1 MHQLKNK
8 NRQIQLFKL
17 SFIAAPQKR
26 RQKEENGGELRLDN
40 TCEVSLNNDF
50 RSWMLQRT
58 APTLT
63 ELPTVGL
70 MKNEILSSLEIA
82 LGLHPISQ
90 QGQWEEA
97 AGGSPRVPRGIWL
110 LLSRS
115 LPWIIQ
121 KEALTERCLRSP
133 QPQPSPGDTL
143 THFTQGEKPSK
154 RLSSL
159 CVHSPCLPFPALL

>member
-70 MKNEILSSLEIA
+70 MKN
-82 LGLHPISQ
+82 
-90 QGQWEEA
+90 
-97 AGGSPRVPRGIWL
+97 
-110 LLSRS
+110 
-115 LPWIIQ
+115 
-121 KEALTERCLRSP
+121 
-133 QPQPSPGDTL
+133 
-143 THFTQGEKPSK
+143 
-154 RLSSL
+154 
-159 CVHSPCLPFPALL
+159 